1 MNIQQKLISFF
12 LCLLIFWFL
21 PGTVSGEEREIPERV
36 DTADIERLVEQEKGK
51 ILILN
56 FWATWCA
63 PCRAEIRDLV
73 RIRDEFPE
81 DELSIIGI
89 SLDFNPAA
97 VPPFMQRKNMN
108 YPVYIAAP
116 NVMDEL
122 QVTSIPYTLIYDQ
135 DGDIDQVHET
145 HLDREIILKII
156 DDLLAD
162 SN

>member
-12 LCLLIFWFL
+12 LCLLLFWFL
-21 PGTVSGEEREIPERV
+21 PGSVSAEEREIPERV
-36 DTADIERLVEQEKGK
+36 DTADIESLVEQESGK

-89 SLDFNPAA
+89 SFDFNPAA
-97 VPPFMQRKNMN
+97 VPPFMQRKKMN
-108 YPVYIAAP
+108 YPVYIAAH
-116 NVMDEL
+116 NVMEEL
-122 QVTSIPYTLIYDQ
+122 EVTSIPYTMIYDQ
-135 DGDIDQVHET
+135 DGNLDQVHDT
-145 HLDREIILKII
+145 HLDRETILTII
-156 DDLLAD
+156 DDLSAD